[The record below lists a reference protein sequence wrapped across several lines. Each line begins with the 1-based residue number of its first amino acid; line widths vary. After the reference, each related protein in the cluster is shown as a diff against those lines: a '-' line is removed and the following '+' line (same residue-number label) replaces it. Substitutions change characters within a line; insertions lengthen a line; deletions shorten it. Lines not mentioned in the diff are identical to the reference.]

1 MKDTI
6 RVLAIAPYEGLAHLL
21 KLIGNQYDMLHL
33 DIFVGDLEQGL
44 TIARSHLPGRY
55 DAVISRGG
63 TADRIRCI
71 TPLPVID
78 ISFSV
83 YDILRSL
90 KLAENYAQNYA
101 FVGFQSIIDTVHILC
116 DLLQYRIETHVVN
129 SEEEIAPTLEQLKKQ
144 GITLVFGDT

>member
-1 MKDTI
+1 MKYTI

-21 KLIGNQYDMLHL
+21 KLIGSQYDMLHL

-90 KLAENYAQNYA
+90 KLAEN
-101 FVGFQSIIDTVHILC
+101 
-116 DLLQYRIETHVVN
+116 
-129 SEEEIAPTLEQLKKQ
+129 
-144 GITLVFGDT
+144 

>member
-44 TIARSHLPGRY
+44 TIARSHLPSRY

-101 FVGFQSIIDTVHILC
+101 FVGFQSIIDTLKTFYVYFGFFV
-116 DLLQYRIETHVVN
+116 DLFSLQWYDDRENN
-129 SEEEIAPTLEQLKKQ
+129 SYNSR
-144 GITLVFGDT
+144 G

>member
-44 TIARSHLPGRY
+44 TIARSHFPADMMLSSPE
-55 DAVISRGG
+55 AG

-71 TPLPVID
+71 ITASGSLIFLSRFMIFCD
-78 ISFSV
+78 IE
-83 YDILRSL
+83 
-90 KLAENYAQNYA
+90 A
-101 FVGFQSIIDTVHILC
+101 G
-116 DLLQYRIETHVVN
+116 
-129 SEEEIAPTLEQLKKQ
+129 
-144 GITLVFGDT
+144 